1 MKIDWFEQLQG
12 TLDTERCVPVPV
24 RAEGQSIEGYVQ
36 ACRLPPAQAAEARR
50 RVRAKAKKKGRC
62 VQRRTLLLA
71 EWVLIFTTRPP
82 ALLPTATL
90 AALYRLRWQVE
101 IYQPYNLHKCLFSIM
116 RQWWQATAC
125 ARQWLALR
133 GAVSAQP

>member
-1 MKIDWFEQLQG
+1 MKIDGYEELKTTQ
-12 TLDTERCVPVPV
+12 DIERCVPVPV

-71 EWVLIFTTRPP
+71 EWVLIFTTLPP

-90 AALYRLRWQVE
+90 AALCSQRALFERA
-101 IYQPYNLHKCLFSIM
+101 NLSHRRGCLTCSRAGI
-116 RQWWQATAC
+116 TS
-125 ARQWLALR
+125 
-133 GAVSAQP
+133 VSASLWLERVRC